1 MDLQSILKA
10 LINARGYT
18 YKIVGEKIGG
28 KTTQAISDRL
38 NKRSS
43 MSVDTLLKFLD
54 ILGCELV
61 IRDKN
66 EKKDVWVITSTVR
79 GGNDNGK
86 E

>member
-1 MDLQSILKA
+1 MDLQSVLKA

-18 YKIVGEKIGG
+18 YKTIGTLLGG

-66 EKKDVWVITSTVR
+66 EKKDVWVITSSVR
-79 GGNDNGK
+79 GGNNNGD

>member
-10 LINARGYT
+10 LINSRGYT
-18 YKIVGEKIGG
+18 YKALGELLGG

-43 MSVDTLLKFLD
+43 MSVNTLLTFLD
-54 ILGCELV
+54 VLGCELV

-66 EKKDVWVITSTVR
+66 EKRDIWVITKASKDVV
-79 GGNDNGK
+79 DD

>member
-18 YKIVGEKIGG
+18 YKTIGELLGG
-28 KTTQAISDRL
+28 KTTQAVSDRL

-43 MSVDTLLKFLD
+43 MSVDTLIKYLD

-61 IRDKN
+61 IRDKS
-66 EKKDVWVITSTVR
+66 EKKDVWIITNATTNTKGV
-79 GGNDNGK
+79 D
-86 E
+86 

>member
-18 YKIVGEKIGG
+18 YKVIGELLGG

-66 EKKDVWVITSTVR
+66 EKKDIWVITNAIS
-79 GGNDNGK
+79 NK
-86 E
+86 EMNK

>member
-1 MDLQSILKA
+1 MDLQSVLKA

-18 YKIVGEKIGG
+18 YKTIGGLLGG

-66 EKKDVWVITSTVR
+66 EKKDIWVITSATTEKSEV
-79 GGNDNGK
+79 
-86 E
+86 

>member
-10 LINARGYT
+10 LINSRGYT
-18 YKIVGEKIGG
+18 YKVLGELLGG

-43 MSVDTLLKFLD
+43 MSVNTLLTFLD
-54 ILGCELV
+54 ALGCELV

-66 EKKDVWVITSTVR
+66 EKRDVWVITKASKDA
-79 GGNDNGK
+79 NN

>member
-10 LINARGYT
+10 LINSRGYT
-18 YKIVGEKIGG
+18 YKALGELLGS

-43 MSVDTLLKFLD
+43 MSVNTLLTFLD
-54 ILGCELV
+54 VLGCELV

-66 EKKDVWVITSTVR
+66 EKRDVWVITKASKDVV
-79 GGNDNGK
+79 DD

>member
-1 MDLQSILKA
+1 MDLQSVLKA
-10 LINARGYT
+10 LINAHGYT
-18 YKIVGEKIGG
+18 YKAIGELLGG

-61 IRDKN
+61 IRDKR
-66 EKKDVWVITSTVR
+66 EKKDVWVITSSVR
-79 GGNDNGK
+79 GGYNNG
-86 E
+86 EE

>member
-18 YKIVGEKIGG
+18 YKTIGELLGG

-43 MSVDTLLKFLD
+43 MSVNTLLQFLN

-66 EKKDVWVITSTVR
+66 EKKDIWIITSSVQ
-79 GGNDNGK
+79 GGNDNG
-86 E
+86 EE

>member
-18 YKIVGEKIGG
+18 YKTIGGLLGG

-43 MSVDTLLKFLD
+43 MSVNTLLQFLN

-66 EKKDVWVITSTVR
+66 EKKDVWIITSSVQ
-79 GGNDNGK
+79 GGNDNGN

>member
-1 MDLQSILKA
+1 MDLQSVLKA

-18 YKIVGEKIGG
+18 YKTIGALIGG

-54 ILGCELV
+54 ILGCELG
-61 IRDKN
+61 IRQKN
-66 EKKDVWVITSTVR
+66 EKKDFLYYSIYL
-79 GGNDNGK
+79 
-86 E
+86 EF